1 MPLPLPLP
9 RLLRPR
15 VRRGLRAVADPAP
28 PPPLLRQ
35 LAALDDALDRVDAR
49 LAGLHGHLDRQH
61 GRLDRRS
68 APFSAEMTVEE
79 ALKRHPGAQGVL
91 ATRHLPHCSGCAVR
105 FDETLAEVAEAYGL
119 DLGDLLVDL
128 RGLLSPPPRI
138 KG

>member
-1 MPLPLPLP
+1 MPLPLSLL

-28 PPPLLRQ
+28 PPSLLRQ
-35 LAALDDALDRVDAR
+35 LAALDDALARADAR
-49 LAGLHGHLDRQH
+49 LAGLQGHLDRQH

-68 APFSAEMTVEE
+68 APFSPEMTVEE
-79 ALKRHPGAQGVL
+79 ALNRHPGAQGVL

-128 RGLLSPPPRI
+128 KGLLSPPPRS